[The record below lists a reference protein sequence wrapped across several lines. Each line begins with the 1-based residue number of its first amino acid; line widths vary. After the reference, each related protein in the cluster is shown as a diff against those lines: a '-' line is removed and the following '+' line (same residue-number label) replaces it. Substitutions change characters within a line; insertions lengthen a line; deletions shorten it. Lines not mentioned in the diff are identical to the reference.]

1 MLSTIFA
8 RLQLAFYYCGTW
20 QSSCLLLTSSSS
32 RMLAA
37 CGTTLNRGPL
47 IEIFLGGRTC
57 FLLLC
62 YASLNHNL
70 AVTCLSAFW
79 HDSKPG
85 GLAWRILRVFN
96 TRGVTVQYWIVRIRW
111 QCTEPDS
118 KPKLEATCN
127 IANIVTFVVLGV
139 FGYKLILRSKKITP
153 GSSKTKTDEDNFDGS
168 IPKPFAAVAAVIS

>member
-20 QSSCLLLTSSSS
+20 QPSCLLLTSSSS

-37 CGTTLNRGPL
+37 CGTTLNGAL
-47 IEIFLGGRTC
+47 NWDFLGGRTC

-62 YASLNHNL
+62 YDSLNHNL

-79 HDSKPG
+79 HDSKAG

-118 KPKLEATCN
+118 KPKLKATCN
-127 IANIVTFVVLGV
+127 IANIVTFFVLGV
-139 FGYKLILRSKKITP
+139 FGYKLILRSKKVTP
-153 GSSKTKTDEDNFDGS
+153 GSLKTKTDEDNFDGS
-168 IPKPFAAVAAVIS
+168 IPTQLAAVASVIS